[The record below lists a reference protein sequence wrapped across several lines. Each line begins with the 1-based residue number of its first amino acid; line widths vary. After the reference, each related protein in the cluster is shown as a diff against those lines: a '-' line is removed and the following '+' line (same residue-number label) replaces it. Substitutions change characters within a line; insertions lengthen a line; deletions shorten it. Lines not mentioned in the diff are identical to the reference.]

1 MASDSPSVSPAS
13 TRTSDATTGSCV
25 GPFRLIRRVGI
36 GGAGTV
42 WLAEDSRRE
51 SGLVALKLLDERWSM
66 SGTEQNGPRV
76 RFIAEARMAAR
87 LDHPHI
93 ATVFDAGET
102 TDGRLYLSMAFCEGG
117 SLADRLQQ
125 EALLLRDALHV
136 ARQLA
141 SALSAVHDAG
151 IVHRDVKPAN
161 VLFDGAGGVR
171 LSDFGIARTDDV
183 GITRTGIVIGTP
195 AYLAPEQMRGERAD
209 PRSDLWA
216 LGVTLYEML
225 ARRRPF
231 DGESFVAVAQQVLL
245 DAPAPLPVT
254 LDAPPA
260 LHILIDRLL
269 AKDMA
274 DRFSSARDVIA
285 VIDDLLRDTATSA
298 VTGSGASSAFGAA
311 AVGVSVA
318 TAADAAPDAAAD
330 EMRAPLTALIG
341 RQKELAQCA
350 ALLQR
355 ARLVTLTGVGGTG
368 KTRLALELARRVA
381 AAFPEGV
388 HFVSLAATPRAA
400 DVPAA
405 VAESLGLHD
414 GGSAG
419 LDEQLARYFSPRR
432 SLLVLD
438 NFEHVLDAA
447 IFVSG
452 LLVAAPQLTVLV
464 TSRAPLRLQGEQEL
478 PVPPLSLPETG
489 ATTSLVVG
497 DAESTRLFVQRARA
511 SRPDFAI
518 TDANASDIAAIC
530 RRLDGLPLAIEL
542 AAARVKLLQP
552 RAILARLEQRFDLLR
567 SDARDVDPRHR
578 TLRDV
583 IDWSYD
589 LLSPDEGAL
598 FTELSVFAGGF
609 SLDAAAEVAS
619 PELMASGADVLD
631 LIASLADKSLVTRR
645 DTNDATA
652 AGSDDRGGD
661 RGGDAGHDPRFGML
675 ETVREYGL
683 ARLATT
689 AREHTV
695 RSAHLAYFLRFA
707 EECEQHLRGPD
718 QTRWFDRLA
727 GEYDNL
733 RAALDFALL
742 SNEAHTAARMAA
754 ALQRFWLTRGFLGEG
769 KSRLETVDARIE
781 ALVASEPG
789 SEPGSEPVSGS
800 VPLGIRATIKAAL
813 GLLTGVRS
821 ELRASLH
828 HFEAAHDLNVQAG
841 NDDAAAVS
849 LTHQGWLCYLLG
861 DLDRSVSLSLRA
873 LEEHERA
880 GNLLGIANANSNLG
894 WVATTRGPLSHAER
908 RFEVA
913 LGVHQQRRDLRAISY
928 GLANVGGVR
937 QQRADYTG
945 AMTRYND
952 ALALSASLGDRMLS
966 GVLHTRRALAMHES
980 GGQADV
986 AELGSSVIASL
997 REIGHRW
1004 TLATS
1009 LAALGVLL
1017 RDAGDLVR
1025 AREVTLESLALRRD
1039 MEDVTRASES
1049 EALLASIEHRLDAP
1063 DRARELF
1070 RHCLEEAFGRREAF
1084 TVLICLEGLALLS
1097 RDGGDDRMSVQ
1108 ISAGVT
1114 HQRRLLQMP
1123 LPTRYAARHDAAVS
1137 ALEAKLGVAVFL
1149 DAWTAGERATLTDLL
1164 TWTNP

>member
-1 MASDSPSVSPAS
+1 MALDPPTAQPVQ
-13 TRTSDATTGSCV
+13 TRTSDATTGSYV
-25 GPFRLIRRVGI
+25 GPFRLIRRVGV

-51 SGLVALKLLDERWSM
+51 SGLVALKLLDERWSA
-66 SGTEQNGPRV
+66 SGTEQSGPRV
-76 RFIAEARMAAR
+76 RFLSEARTAAR
-87 LDHPHI
+87 LNHPHI

-102 TDGRLYLSMAFCEGG
+102 TDGRLYLSMAYCEGG

-125 EALLLRDALHV
+125 EALPLRDALHV

-141 SALSAVHDAG
+141 SALGAVHDAG

-161 VLFDGAGGVR
+161 VLFDGAGHVR

-195 AYLAPEQMRGERAD
+195 AYLSPEQMRGERAD
-209 PRSDLWA
+209 PRSDLWS

-245 DAPAPLPVT
+245 DEPAPLPST

-260 LHILIDRLL
+260 LHLLIDRLL
-269 AKDMA
+269 AKEPA
-274 DRFSSARDVIA
+274 DRFSRASDVIA
-285 VIDDLLRDTATSA
+285 VIDELLRDTATSS
-298 VTGSGASSAFGAA
+298 VTGSGASPAVDQATVQLADGAA
-311 AVGVSVA
+311 DDAMAFDSVS
-318 TAADAAPDAAAD
+318 D

-355 ARLVTLTGVGGTG
+355 SRLVTLTGVGGTG

-381 AAFPEGV
+381 AAFPDGV
-388 HFVSLAATPRAA
+388 HFVPLAATARAD
-400 DVPAA
+400 DVPAT
-405 VAESLGLHD
+405 VAETLGLHD
-414 GGSAG
+414 SGSTG
-419 LDEQLARYFSPRR
+419 IEEQLARYFGARR
-432 SLLVLD
+432 ALLVLD

-447 IFVSG
+447 TFVSA

-464 TSRAPLRLQGEQEL
+464 TSRAPLRLLGEQEL
-478 PVPPLSLPETG
+478 PVPPLSLPDTT
-489 ATTSLVVG
+489 ATTPQAIG

-511 SRPDFAI
+511 NRPDFAI
-518 TDANASDIAAIC
+518 TDANAGDIAAIC

-589 LLSPDEGAL
+589 LLTPEEQAL

-609 SLDAAAEVAS
+609 SLDAAGDVAS
-619 PELMASGADVLD
+619 PELLASGVDVLD

-645 DTNDATA
+645 DD
-652 AGSDDRGGD
+652 SEGD
-661 RGGDAGHDPRFGML
+661 GEQEPRFGML

-683 ARLATT
+683 ARLRTT
-689 AREHTV
+689 AREGAV

-727 GEYDNL
+727 QEYDNL
-733 RAALDFALL
+733 RAAMDFALH
-742 SNEAHTAARMAA
+742 SDDVHAAARMAA

-769 KSRLETVDARIE
+769 KARLEAVDARIA
-781 ALVASEPG
+781 ALAG
-789 SEPGSEPVSGS
+789 SDA
-800 VPLGIRATIKAAL
+800 VPLKTRATIKAAL

-828 HFEAAHDLNVQAG
+828 HFEAAHALNVQVG
-841 NDDAAAVS
+841 NEEAIAVS

-861 DLDRSVSLSLRA
+861 DLDRSVSLSLQA
-873 LEEHERA
+873 LEQLERA

-894 WVATTRGPLSHAER
+894 WVATTRGPLTHAER

-913 LGVHQQRRDLRAISY
+913 LGVHQQRRDLRAIAY

-937 QQRADYTG
+937 QQRADYAG
-945 AMTRYND
+945 AMSRYDD
-952 ALALSASLGDRMLS
+952 ALALSASLGDRMLT
-966 GVLHTRRALAMHES
+966 GVLRTRRALALHES
-980 GGQADV
+980 GAQADIAGLETDV
-986 AELGSSVIASL
+986 VASL

-1004 TLATS
+1004 TLASS

-1017 RDAGDLVR
+1017 RDTGDLAR
-1025 AREVTLESLALRRD
+1025 ARDVTLESLEMRRD

-1049 EALLASIEHRLDAP
+1049 LALLASIEHRLDDP

-1070 RHCLEEAFGRREAF
+1070 RQSLDEAFRRREAF

-1097 RDGGDDRMSVQ
+1097 RDGGDDRLSVQ
-1108 ISAGVT
+1108 ISSGVT

-1123 LPTRYAARHDAAVS
+1123 LPVRYAARHDAAVS
-1137 ALEAKLGVAVFL
+1137 ALEAKLGVADFL
-1149 DAWTAGERATLTDLL
+1149 DAWTVGERATLTDLIA
-1164 TWTNP
+1164 WTGG